1 MMTHERQLDLTP
13 LYALDALT
21 TEEARAFEAH
31 LEECRACQDELDEHY
46 RTMARLTPDE
56 PAPQAVW
63 DRIAESI
70 EDASPSAEVTDLAE
84 HRERRAWRWVAGL
97 AAAAALVFAGVV
109 LTNVLGTGPLDE
121 STLVAA
127 ADEAASTEGSIVAD
141 FIVDDTAVAQLVLTS
156 GGQGFVVP
164 TGDLQPLEASQ
175 TYQLWVV
182 NTDEQV
188 ISAGALGNNPSV
200 STFTWTGDVA
210 GFALTREVAGGVVSS
225 AGDVVSVI
233 QGL

>member
-1 MMTHERQLDLTP
+1 MTHDQLLDLTP
-13 LYALDALT
+13 LYALHALT
-21 TEEARAFEAH
+21 EQESREFEKH
-31 LEECRACQDELDEHY
+31 LGDCQACQDELDQHLG
-46 RTMARLTPDE
+46 TLASLVPDE

-63 DRIAESI
+63 ERITDTIDEHEPAAGI
-70 EDASPSAEVTDLAE
+70 TDLTQR
-84 HRERRAWRWVAGL
+84 RESNTLKWVGGL
-97 AAAAALVFAGVV
+97 VAAAALVFVGVL
-109 LTNVLGTGPLDE
+109 LTNVLGAGPLDE
-121 STLVAA
+121 STLAA
-127 ADEAASTEGSIVAD
+127 AAEQAAAKDGSIVAD
-141 FIVDDTAVAQLVLTS
+141 FIVEETAVAQLVLTAE
-156 GGQGFVVP
+156 GQGFVVP
-164 TGDLQPLEASQ
+164 TDDLEPLDTSR